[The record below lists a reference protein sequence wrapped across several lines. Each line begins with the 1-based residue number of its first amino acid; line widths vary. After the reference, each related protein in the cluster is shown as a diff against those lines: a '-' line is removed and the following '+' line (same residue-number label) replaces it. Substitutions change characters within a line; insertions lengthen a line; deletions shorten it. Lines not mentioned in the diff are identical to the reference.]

1 MTLKISRLLLVLL
14 SPPLLQADTT
24 LTRVDGKQFKRYDTG
39 GGATK
44 VRSSQI
50 QTGWAIRV
58 DRPITGGISAPT
70 TACVPTLPRAV
81 DKLTETPLLVEDV
94 RKDPN
99 VLAPYSIPESTVVL
113 SIQGQPPAPSPGSQ
127 ATRIGLLQVM
137 GYMTPVTDGKL
148 ICIPER
154 PP

>member
-1 MTLKISRLLLVLL
+1 MTILKTSLLLLL
-14 SPPLLQADTT
+14 SPLLQADTA

-44 VRSSQI
+44 VLSSQI

-70 TACVPTLPRAV
+70 TACVPTLPRTV
-81 DKLTETPLLVEDV
+81 DKLTETLLLVEDV
-94 RKDPN
+94 RKDPS
-99 VLAPYSIPESTVVL
+99 VLAPYSVQDSTVVL
-113 SIQGQPPAPSPGSQ
+113 SIQGQTPAPPPGSQ

-137 GYMTPVTDGKL
+137 GYMTLVTDGKL